1 MKLLVAFSTLLA
13 LGLGSNL
20 RYDELKF
27 AQFKEQ
33 FGKQYQTRSDI
44 QDIFKIVIPIRYFT
58 FFQSEHGTSFEIGST
73 NDSNHI
79 YRIWLGF
86 IEICEILFL

>member
-33 FGKQYQTRSDI
+33 FGKQYQTRFYLV
-44 QDIFKIVIPIRYFT
+44 FKLIEKVVIKP
-58 FFQSEHGTSFEIGST
+58 ST
-73 NDSNHI
+73 PGLS
-79 YRIWLGF
+79 R
-86 IEICEILFL
+86 

>member
-1 MKLLVAFSTLLA
+1 MTGQRREEAQSGSDWLWNMKLLVAFSILLA

-27 AQFKEQ
+27 AQFKEK

-44 QDIFKIVIPIRYFT
+44 YV
-58 FFQSEHGTSFEIGST
+58 
-73 NDSNHI
+73 
-79 YRIWLGF
+79 
-86 IEICEILFL
+86 FL

>member
-1 MKLLVAFSTLLA
+1 MKLLVAFSAVLA

-33 FGKQYQTRSDI
+33 FGKQYQTRLDI
-44 QDIFKIVIPIRYFT
+44 QDVIFYKGGHF
-58 FFQSEHGTSFEIGST
+58 
-73 NDSNHI
+73 
-79 YRIWLGF
+79 
-86 IEICEILFL
+86 

>member
-44 QDIFKIVIPIRYFT
+44 RYLQTDQTLFVLKLLKKVVIKP
-58 FFQSEHGTSFEIGST
+58 ST
-73 NDSNHI
+73 PGLS
-79 YRIWLGF
+79 R
-86 IEICEILFL
+86 

>member
-44 QDIFKIVIPIRYFT
+44 QDIIFFKRVAIFKIVIVFY
-58 FFQSEHGTSFEIGST
+58 
-73 NDSNHI
+73 
-79 YRIWLGF
+79 
-86 IEICEILFL
+86 

>member
-1 MKLLVAFSTLLA
+1 MKLFLALSALLA

-33 FGKQYQTRSDI
+33 FGKQYQTRSER
-44 QDIFKIVIPIRYFT
+44 FMCK
-58 FFQSEHGTSFEIGST
+58 T
-73 NDSNHI
+73 NQ
-79 YRIWLGF
+79 
-86 IEICEILFL
+86 

>member
-1 MKLLVAFSTLLA
+1 MKLLVAFSAVLA

-44 QDIFKIVIPIRYFT
+44 IFFYQGRNRILTP
-58 FFQSEHGTSFEIGST
+58 GLST
-73 NDSNHI
+73 
-79 YRIWLGF
+79 
-86 IEICEILFL
+86 

>member
-1 MKLLVAFSTLLA
+1 MKLLVALSSLLA

-33 FGKQYQTRSDI
+33 FGKQYQTRS
-44 QDIFKIVIPIRYFT
+44 YN
-58 FFQSEHGTSFEIGST
+58 QSDLLKSPNG
-73 NDSNHI
+73 
-79 YRIWLGF
+79 
-86 IEICEILFL
+86 

>member
-1 MKLLVAFSTLLA
+1 MKLLVAFSAVLA

-33 FGKQYQTRSDI
+33 FGKQYQTRLDI
-44 QDIFKIVIPIRYFT
+44 QDLFIFYKGGHF
-58 FFQSEHGTSFEIGST
+58 
-73 NDSNHI
+73 
-79 YRIWLGF
+79 
-86 IEICEILFL
+86 

>member
-1 MKLLVAFSTLLA
+1 MKLLVALSALLA

-44 QDIFKIVIPIRYFT
+44 SEISIEKAPKLSFSGLYF
-58 FFQSEHGTSFEIGST
+58 
-73 NDSNHI
+73 
-79 YRIWLGF
+79 
-86 IEICEILFL
+86 

>member
-33 FGKQYQTRSDI
+33 FGKQYQTRLDI
-44 QDIFKIVIPIRYFT
+44 QDLFIFYKGG
-58 FFQSEHGTSFEIGST
+58 H
-73 NDSNHI
+73 
-79 YRIWLGF
+79 
-86 IEICEILFL
+86 C

>member
-33 FGKQYQTRSDI
+33 FGKQYQTRLDI
-44 QDIFKIVIPIRYFT
+44 QDIFKIVFVFYYWNIKP
-58 FFQSEHGTSFEIGST
+58 QGSNRVNT
-73 NDSNHI
+73 V
-79 YRIWLGF
+79 
-86 IEICEILFL
+86 

>member
-1 MKLLVAFSTLLA
+1 MKLLVAFSAVLA

-33 FGKQYQTRSDI
+33 FGKQYHTRSDH
-44 QDIFKIVIPIRYFT
+44 FLLL
-58 FFQSEHGTSFEIGST
+58 QS
-73 NDSNHI
+73 
-79 YRIWLGF
+79 
-86 IEICEILFL
+86 ICL

>member
-1 MKLLVAFSTLLA
+1 MKLLVAFSTFLA

-44 QDIFKIVIPIRYFT
+44 QDYIFYKGGHF
-58 FFQSEHGTSFEIGST
+58 
-73 NDSNHI
+73 
-79 YRIWLGF
+79 
-86 IEICEILFL
+86 